1 MIAHEAAILKA
12 IIACSQHPTGGAM
25 LSRVLDHRAG
35 RDQGRA
41 EAPPKKSC
49 CLDKATCQAVKRAI
63 ECSMVF

>member
-49 CLDKATCQAVKRAI
+49 
-63 ECSMVF
+63 